1 MSLDQA
7 SRDTNT
13 LSGVVLKEKHNLEYH
28 ANYTV
33 GDEGRK
39 EESNKLM
46 TRDMNEFILKAVQGV
61 LTLVEVDAKH

>member
-1 MSLDQA
+1 M
-7 SRDTNT
+7 
-13 LSGVVLKEKHNLEYH
+13 VLKEKHNLEYH

-46 TRDMNEFILKAVQGV
+46 TKDMNEFILKAVQGV